1 MRHDLRRPETAK
13 TKADLDKNDS
23 GLYEAIKRHM
33 ELEKQKFP
41 LRTNR
46 QTVIYVAREKCTK
59 EYAKWYLEN
68 RMNIRKNERGC
79 V

>member
-13 TKADLDKNDS
+13 TKVDLDKNDS
-23 GLYEAIKRHM
+23 GLQEVIKRHV
-33 ELEKQKFP
+33 ENEKQKFP
-41 LRTNR
+41 LRVNR
-46 QTVIYVAREKCTK
+46 QTIIFVTKEKCNE

-68 RMNIRKNERGC
+68 RMNVRKDERGC